1 LITVKA
7 QNAMKAADLIIY
19 AGSLVPQAVLKW
31 ADPGAE
37 LQNSASMHLAEIV
50 QQMITAH
57 QAGKRVLRLHT
68 GDPSLYGAIFEQM
81 AELDRQSVPYTVI
94 PGVTAAFAAAAALGI
109 EYTLPEVSQ
118 TLILTRMAGRTP
130 VPDSED
136 LSLLARHKTSM
147 AIYLSIGLVDRV
159 EAVLV
164 DAYGRDALCAVV
176 FRASH
181 PDERIIV
188 TELKNLSRRVRE
200 EEITRQAIII
210 VGKALDA
217 KKGNIE
223 IKSMLYDKDFK
234 HGFRS

>member
-1 LITVKA
+1 
-7 QNAMKAADLIIY
+7 MKAADLIIY
-19 AGSLVPQAVLKW
+19 TGSLVPQAVLKW

-37 LQNSASMHLAEIV
+37 LQNSASMHLTEIV

-68 GDPSLYGAIFEQM
+68 GDPSLYGAISEQM
-81 AELDRQSVPYTVI
+81 AELDRQSVPYAVI

-147 AIYLSIGLVDRV
+147 AIYLSIGLVDKV
-159 EAVLV
+159 EAVLA
-164 DAYGRDALCAVV
+164 DAYGSDALCAVV
-176 FRASH
+176 FRASQ

-188 TELKNLSRRVRE
+188 TKLKYLSKRVRE
-200 EEITRQAIII
+200 EKITRQAIII
-210 VGKALDA
+210 VGKALDVR
-217 KKGNIE
+217 KDNIKT
-223 IKSMLYDKDFK
+223 KSMLYDKDFK